1 MPNKNKKG
9 VTLDDLANM
18 VAKGFENAATK
29 EDVAVLEGKMDAHF
43 NEVDVKFAKVDL
55 RFDDLEKKIEKVDY
69 RVDEVYEVLTR
80 FEEGDILDLQNR
92 IKILER
98 AVKAIGKRLV

>member
-1 MPNKNKKG
+1 MVNKNKKG
-9 VTLDDLANM
+9 VTLDGLASM
-18 VAKGFENAATK
+18 VARGFENTPTK
-29 EDVAVLEGKMDAHF
+29 EEMSAGF
-43 NEVDVKFAKVDL
+43 REVNQRIAKIDS
-55 RFDDLEKKIEKVDY
+55 
-69 RVDEVYEVLTR
+69 RVDDIYEIITR

>member
-1 MPNKNKKG
+1 MFTYVPNKNKKG

-18 VAKGFENAATK
+18 VARGFESTATK
-29 EDVAVLEGKMDAHF
+29 
-43 NEVDVKFAKVDL
+43 
-55 RFDDLEKKIEKVDY
+55 DDLKELGRGLEQKIAKIDS
-69 RVDEVYEVLTR
+69 RVDDIYEILTR